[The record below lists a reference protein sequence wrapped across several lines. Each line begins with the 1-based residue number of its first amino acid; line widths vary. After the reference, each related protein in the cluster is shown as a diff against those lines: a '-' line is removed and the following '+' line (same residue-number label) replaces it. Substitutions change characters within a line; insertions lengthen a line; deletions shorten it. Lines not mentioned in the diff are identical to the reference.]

1 MPGSHL
7 PKVVRCLS
15 HLGSALYLEEM
26 LRMLVDDAR
35 LRRHQT
41 TGGSV
46 AADNLLDVH
55 VPPTIWALLSARL
68 DRLTSD
74 AA

>member
-1 MPGSHL
+1 
-7 PKVVRCLS
+7 
-15 HLGSALYLEEM
+15 
-26 LRMLVDDAR
+26 MLVDDGR

-68 DRLTSD
+68 DRLTND